1 MNFLIKKILSKMLT
15 FLLLNLI
22 SPLLINTALK
32 RQNLY
37 NNPFNSMSY
46 TSPYSPNASS
56 PYSSGFNSPSS
67 TPVRP
72 PIVKQLILPGNSG
85 KEKMK

>member
-1 MNFLIKKILSKMLT
+1 MLNEVLT
-15 FLLLNLI
+15 FSVIMLI
-22 SPLLINTALK
+22 SPLLINIALK

-46 TSPYSPNASS
+46 TSPYSPSASS

-85 KEKMK
+85 KENLKWNN